1 MSVAFTTADGS
12 AIKEIDYLEVSG
24 TLNFAAGE
32 TQKTIT
38 VYPID
43 DRINEADE
51 TFTLELTNPVNAE
64 ISTQSVSVTILDNDP
79 LPSIQTISDQVV
91 SEVDGVLVIDL
102 KLDSIS
108 ASDAV
113 ISYQTQNASAQAGA
127 DYIAA
132 SGNITIPADSAGTSL
147 TIELV
152 DDRVIEQTESFVI
165 SFASV
170 SGIKAF
176 NDEISVTINDNDT
189 GPYISGSTSLSVDE
203 NESLIGTIETIDPDG
218 DALIYSISGS
228 DANLISVNS
237 ATGELSFNEPANFEV
252 KNSYS
257 LVYEVTDGVNDTSAN
272 VSIQVNDINDAP
284 VFALETQDIA
294 WDENNPIAFSAPASD
309 EDANTTLSF
318 SLSGTDAAEFSV
330 DNNGQVTLAKNSTIA
345 DFEDGDDKSVY
356 TFTIVVSDGELTD
369 EQEVTVTIN
378 DLNDEA
384 PVFTSDASFTLDE
397 GVTDVTTV
405 TTTDA
410 DANATVAYS
419 LSGTDAQSFAID
431 NSGVLTF
438 VTAPDFESGKTSYE
452 VTVTADDEANTT
464 DQTITITIND
474 LNDEAP
480 VFTSDASFPWLKGN

>member
-1 MSVAFTTADGS
+1 M
-12 AIKEIDYLEVSG
+12 
-24 TLNFAAGE
+24 
-32 TQKTIT
+32 
-38 VYPID
+38 
-43 DRINEADE
+43 
-51 TFTLELTNPVNAE
+51 
-64 ISTQSVSVTILDNDP
+64 SVTILDNDP

-132 SGNITIPADSAGTSL
+132 SGNITIPAGSTRASL
-147 TIELV
+147 TIDIV
-152 DDRVIEQTESFVI
+152 DDRVIEADETFSIEFSSI
-165 SFASV
+165 L
-170 SGIKAF
+170 GIKAF
-176 NDEISVTINDNDT
+176 DQGIKVNIIDNDT
-189 GPYISGSTSLSVDE
+189 GPYISGSTSLDVDE
-203 NESLIGTIETIDPDG
+203 NTSLIGTIEAIDPDG
-218 DALIYSISGS
+218 NTLIYSISGI

-237 ATGELSFNEPANFEV
+237 ATGGLSFNEPANFEV

-257 LVYEVTDGVNDTSAN
+257 LVYLVTDGVNDTSAN

-330 DNNGQVTLAKNSTIA
+330 DNNGQVTLAENSTIA

-378 DLNDEA
+378 DLNDNA

-397 GVTDVTTV
+397 GVTNVTTV

-410 DANATVAYS
+410 DANSIVAYH
-419 LSGTDAQSFAID
+419 
-431 NSGVLTF
+431 
-438 VTAPDFESGKTSYE
+438 
-452 VTVTADDEANTT
+452 
-464 DQTITITIND
+464 
-474 LNDEAP
+474 
-480 VFTSDASFPWLKGN
+480 